1 MPDVKNKINVLWNI
15 LRLTFCAV
23 PIIAGLDKFTNL
35 LVQWDKYLNHGM
47 LSILPFPPHTFMII
61 VGIIEIAAGIIVL
74 RYTKT
79 GSYIVMVWLISIAL
93 VLISG
98 GMLDIAVRDLVMAVA
113 AYVLAQMTDLKSQV
127 AQ

>member
-1 MPDVKNKINVLWNI
+1 MSDVKNKINVLWNI
-15 LRLTFCAV
+15 LRFTFCAV

-35 LVQWDKYLNHGM
+35 LVQWDKYLSPSII
-47 LSILPFPPHTFMII
+47 SILPFAPHTFMII

-74 RYTKT
+74 RYTKI
-79 GSYIVMVWLISIAL
+79 GSYIVMIWLISIAL

-98 GMLDIAVRDLVMAVA
+98 GMLDVAVRDLVMAVT
-113 AYVLAQMTDLKSQV
+113 AYVLAQMTDLKTQV